1 MQQMLKIILMA
12 IVPYIELRGAIPL
25 AILGYGASPLT
36 AFVLGVCGNLLPIIP
51 IMLLLPVLA
60 NWAERILVI
69 RRFFCWIRRRTK
81 KHRVKINNYG
91 FFGLVFFVAIPLPMT
106 GVWTG
111 SAIAYLLGVR
121 KRSAFAALT
130 LGVLIAGVIVT
141 LMVILG
147 SSFNNI
153 LD

>member
-1 MQQMLKIILMA
+1 
-12 IVPYIELRGAIPL
+12 
-25 AILGYGASPLT
+25 
-36 AFVLGVCGNLLPIIP
+36 
-51 IMLLLPVLA
+51 
-60 NWAERILVI
+60 
-69 RRFFCWIRRRTK
+69 
-81 KHRVKINNYG
+81 
-91 FFGLVFFVAIPLPMT
+91 MT